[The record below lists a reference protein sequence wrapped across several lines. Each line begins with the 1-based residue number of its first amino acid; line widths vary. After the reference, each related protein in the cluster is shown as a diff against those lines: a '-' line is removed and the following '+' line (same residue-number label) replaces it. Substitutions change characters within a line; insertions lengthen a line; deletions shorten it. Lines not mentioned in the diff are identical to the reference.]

1 VSAHNS
7 LLHMQQRLPAAPS
20 PLIVCD
26 VIGSLCAV
34 QFLICSTFVL
44 VVAFFAVWLEMWF
57 IWFQY
62 KATDYVVKE
71 PGKLELVFTPTG
83 GKEHRMEVFTFK
95 DRGGV
100 GMSMYN
106 TDEVK
111 NFSILLLCHFSTLLQ
126 CSTLHAGMVNATAIL
141 SVCRSHWWAMSEW
154 LNRLSWFWTGGR
166 SRFILCCVVKFKTP
180 AE

>member
-1 VSAHNS
+1 MSAHNS

-44 VVAFFAVWLEMWF
+44 VVAVFAVWLEMWF

-111 NFSILLLCHFSTLLQ
+111 NFSILLLCHF
-126 CSTLHAGMVNATAIL
+126 NAFLMQHIACWQGKCHSNLVCL
-141 SVCRSHWWAMSEW
+141 SVTLVGHVRMAKQIKLVLDWRPLTVYIM
-154 LNRLSWFWTGGR
+154 
-166 SRFILCCVVKFKTP
+166 LCCKV
-180 AE
+180 